1 MQFEEFFRIVNYF
14 YLVLIIHLNLQI
26 YFVMI
31 CKHIQ
36 QNVISELKLRWNVNE
51 LYIIC
56 NYQLIN

>member
-14 YLVLIIHLNLQI
+14 YLILIIHLNSFLQI

-36 QNVISELKLRWNVNE
+36 QNVISELKLG
-51 LYIIC
+51 
-56 NYQLIN
+56 